1 MTRRFK
7 QYVFSFLFSC
17 FFVSIWA
24 QTSGTVGNSRTSPA
38 GTKSAGSVTE
48 QTAADEQPQSQ
59 SDQAGTSGNQ
69 SPAATQDISET
80 TQDTPVKSTSADV
93 TAAVDEN
100 TSDTVDTDAVGT
112 EGSGNHE
119 NVSNENIQ
127 NGDMLA
133 NPDAPID
140 SSDASLDGSIPGT
153 AQQKNGMRGQDPSV
167 KNTIE
172 RARVNHRFEGG
183 VAAIADSSVTRS
195 FFAAGKDG
203 FITRFSYGTMRP
215 ETWQVS
221 MMPIKRIAAHP
232 KKTVIAVYETDGF
245 SIHKISLWDW
255 QTKKQLYAKRF
266 TSSVLSLSWSA
277 QGTYLFIG
285 TASTEGITVLDANG
299 NIKKVYPRPPGIVLL
314 AATGPSE
321 KSIVTYGETGRLV
334 YADIAKKSILTQ
346 YETED
351 RLESPEL
358 IKNYTQ
364 IIGYKNGNVIVVKA
378 ASGEVLEHYPA
389 RSALFAG
396 KITDSLPVWIE
407 QGDVQQTWHLC
418 QGDKQSPPFSLPH
431 PASVTAARHVDTA
444 VVIGTDDGRLYRLTQ
459 NSDASITLT
468 ELNIDTSIPVVDI
481 CTKDSKIYMLSGST
495 LYAASSPADKPE
507 PVIQSVSGERCT
519 VYGNGFLF
527 WSAEK
532 NAPLYYAEEGQTP
545 TILYR
550 PRERLN
556 SVSVYN
562 DTIAAVRA
570 FSGLVLL
577 DGKSGKQLFTYQAA
591 GLQDAVQVD
600 DTFVLITKSTGGII
614 RQPILLINIKTG
626 ETIPLNMDGDIA
638 FSVQANHKV
647 KHTFSCFRLKME
659 NSEQTDL
666 MTMKIDTTHP
676 ARSTFT
682 AALSYTDEDLQASLY
697 DDGYAVV
704 TTLGK
709 NQLTYY
715 DKQRRSTR
723 QLPRDY
729 ALSRKALM
737 TDTYIVSMNY
747 DGSVSWFNRRTMQL
761 LQHKTVA
768 DN

>member
-1 MTRRFK
+1 MMHQFK
-7 QYVFSFLFSC
+7 RFSFLLLFIC
-17 FFVSIWA
+17 FLASAAA
-24 QTSGTVGNSRTSPA
+24 QTTGNIVTPPTPEESES
-38 GTKSAGSVTE
+38 SLSETE
-48 QTAADEQPQSQ
+48 QTAADGQSQSGVLDNDDNSDTHRQSQ
-59 SDQAGTSGNQ
+59 SDKTTDIGTPLEKS
-69 SPAATQDISET
+69 D
-80 TQDTPVKSTSADV
+80 DTASLTDK
-93 TAAVDEN
+93 N
-100 TSDTVDTDAVGT
+100 TPDTVTPNALKK
-112 EGSGNHE
+112 
-119 NVSNENIQ
+119 NI
-127 NGDMLA
+127 L
-133 NPDAPID
+133 
-140 SSDASLDGSIPGT
+140 
-153 AQQKNGMRGQDPSV
+153 
-167 KNTIE
+167 E
-172 RARVNHRFEGG
+172 RAYISHRFEGG
-183 VAAIADSSVTRS
+183 VAAVADSSVTRS

-203 FITRFSYGTMRP
+203 FMTRFSYGTMKP

-221 MMPIKRIAAHP
+221 TMPIKRIAAHP
-232 KKTVIAVYETDGF
+232 KKALIAVYETDGF
-245 SIHKISLWDW
+245 SVHKISLWDW

-266 TSSVLSLSWSA
+266 SSSILSLSWSA

-285 TASTEGITVLDANG
+285 TASTEGITILDASG
-299 NIKKVYPRPPGIVLL
+299 KIKKVYPRPPGIVLL

-364 IIGYKNGNVIVVKA
+364 IIGYKNGNVVVVKA
-378 ASGEVLEHYPA
+378 ASGEVLKSYPA

-407 QGDVQQTWHLC
+407 KGDTRQTWHLC
-418 QGDKQSPPFSLPH
+418 QGDKRSPAFSLPY
-431 PASVTAARHVDTA
+431 PAAITAARHVDST
-444 VVIGTDDGRLYRLTQ
+444 VVIGTDDGRLYRLKQ
-459 NSDASITLT
+459 NSDAAISLT
-468 ELNIDTSIPVVDI
+468 ELNIDTSMQVSDI

-495 LYAASSPADKPE
+495 LYVAASPEDKPE
-507 PVIQSVSGERCT
+507 PIIQSVSGERCT

-545 TILYR
+545 VVLYR

-577 DGKSGKQLFTYQAA
+577 DGKSGKQLFTSQAA
-591 GLQDAVQVD
+591 GFQDAVQVD
-600 DTFVLITKSTGGII
+600 DTFVLITKSTGGVI

-638 FSVQANHKV
+638 FSVRANNKV
-647 KHTFSCFRLKME
+647 PNTFSCFRLKTE
-659 NSEQTDL
+659 KSEQTDL
-666 MTMKIDTTHP
+666 MTMKLDTAYP
-676 ARSTFT
+676 ARSSFT
-682 AALSYTDEDLQASLY
+682 AALSYSDEDLQASLY
-697 DDGYAVV
+697 DDGYAML

-715 DKQRRSTR
+715 DKRRRSSR

-729 ALSRKALM
+729 ALPRKALM
-737 TDTYIVSMNY
+737 TETYIVSVNY
-747 DGSVSWFNRRTMQL
+747 DGSLSWFNRRTMQL
-761 LQHKTVA
+761 LQYKTFTE
-768 DN
+768 N

>member
-1 MTRRFK
+1 MMHQFK
-7 QYVFSFLFSC
+7 RFSFLLLFIC
-17 FFVSIWA
+17 FLASAAA
-24 QTSGTVGNSRTSPA
+24 QTTGNIVTPPTPEESES
-38 GTKSAGSVTE
+38 SLSETE
-48 QTAADEQPQSQ
+48 QTAADGQSQSGVLDNDDNSDTHRQSQ
-59 SDQAGTSGNQ
+59 SDKTTDIGTPLEKS
-69 SPAATQDISET
+69 D
-80 TQDTPVKSTSADV
+80 DTASLTDK
-93 TAAVDEN
+93 N
-100 TSDTVDTDAVGT
+100 TPDTVTPNALKK
-112 EGSGNHE
+112 
-119 NVSNENIQ
+119 NI
-127 NGDMLA
+127 L
-133 NPDAPID
+133 
-140 SSDASLDGSIPGT
+140 
-153 AQQKNGMRGQDPSV
+153 
-167 KNTIE
+167 E
-172 RARVNHRFEGG
+172 RAYISHRFEGG

-203 FITRFSYGTMRP
+203 FMTRFSYGTMKP

-221 MMPIKRIAAHP
+221 TMPIKRIAAHP
-232 KKTVIAVYETDGF
+232 KKALIAVYETDGF
-245 SIHKISLWDW
+245 SVHKISLWDW

-266 TSSVLSLSWSA
+266 SSSILSLSWSA

-285 TASTEGITVLDANG
+285 TASTEGITILDASG
-299 NIKKVYPRPPGIVLL
+299 KIKKVYPRPPGIVLL

-364 IIGYKNGNVIVVKA
+364 IIGYKNGNVVVVKA
-378 ASGEVLEHYPA
+378 ASGEVLKSYPA

-407 QGDVQQTWHLC
+407 KGDTRQTWHLC
-418 QGDKQSPPFSLPH
+418 QGDKRSPAFSLPY
-431 PASVTAARHVDTA
+431 PAAITAARHVDST
-444 VVIGTDDGRLYRLTQ
+444 VVIGTDDGRLYRLKQ
-459 NSDASITLT
+459 NSDAAISLT
-468 ELNIDTSIPVVDI
+468 ELNIDTSMQVSDI

-495 LYAASSPADKPE
+495 LYVAASPEDKPE
-507 PVIQSVSGERCT
+507 PIIQSVSGERCT

-545 TILYR
+545 AVLYR

-577 DGKSGKQLFTYQAA
+577 DGKSGAPLFTYQAA

-600 DTFVLITKSTGGII
+600 DTFVLITKSTGGVIS
-614 RQPILLINIKTG
+614 QPLLLIDIRTS
-626 ETIPLNMDGDIA
+626 ETIPLNMEGDIA
-638 FSVQANHKV
+638 FSAQANNKV
-647 KHTFSCFRLKME
+647 KNTFSCFRLKTGKAA
-659 NSEQTDL
+659 QTDL
-666 MTMKIDTTHP
+666 MTMKIDTVYP
-676 ARSTFT
+676 ARSAFT
-682 AALSYTDEDLQASLY
+682 AALSYGDENLQASLY
-697 DDGYAVV
+697 DDGYAVL
-704 TTLGK
+704 TNLGK
-709 NQLTYY
+709 NQLSYY
-715 DKQRRSTR
+715 DKKRRSIR

-737 TDTYIVSMNY
+737 TDAYIVSVNY
-747 DGSVSWFNRRTMQL
+747 DGSLSWFNRRTMQL
-761 LQHKTVA
+761 LQHTPLTE
-768 DN
+768 D

>member
-1 MTRRFK
+1 MSRRFK
-7 QYVFSFLFSC
+7 CFPFLFLFVC
-17 FFVSIWA
+17 AFVSVQA
-24 QTSGTVGNSRTSPA
+24 QTAGTTGSPA
-38 GTKSAGSVTE
+38 GSTKPAAPAIG
-48 QTAADEQPQSQ
+48 QTATDEHLQTGILDNGSGEHQSQ
-59 SDQAGTSGNQ
+59 SDNSTDAGEQSSTDESPHTEDSTPEGTGDSAGGTQSGEGV
-69 SPAATQDISET
+69 S
-80 TQDTPVKSTSADV
+80 
-93 TAAVDEN
+93 EN
-100 TSDTVDTDAVGT
+100 TGAAADSAAESALGENLTDTEMQNNEMQEQDLAV
-112 EGSGNHE
+112 E
-119 NVSNENIQ
+119 N
-127 NGDMLA
+127 
-133 NPDAPID
+133 
-140 SSDASLDGSIPGT
+140 T
-153 AQQKNGMRGQDPSV
+153 
-167 KNTIE
+167 NT
-172 RARVNHRFEGG
+172 RARITHQFEGG
-183 VAAIADSSVTRS
+183 VTAIADSSITRS

-203 FITRFSYGTMRP
+203 FITRFSYRTMKP
-215 ETWQVS
+215 ETWQIS
-221 MMPIKRIAAHP
+221 TMSIKRIAVHP
-232 KKTVIAVYETDGF
+232 QKTFIAVYETDGF
-245 SIHKISLWDW
+245 SIHTISLWDW

-266 TSSVLSLSWSA
+266 TSSVVSLSWSA

-285 TASTEGITVLDANG
+285 TASTEGITVLDASG
-299 NIKKVYPRPPGIVLL
+299 KIKKVYPRPPGIVLL

-351 RLESPEL
+351 RLENPEL

-364 IIGYKNGNVIVVKA
+364 IIGYKSGNVVVVKA
-378 ASGEVLEHYPA
+378 ASGEVLENYPA

-407 QGDVQQTWHLC
+407 KGDARRTWHLC
-418 QGDKQSPPFSLPH
+418 QGDKKSPAFTLPH
-431 PASVTAARHVDTA
+431 PAVITAARHVDAT
-444 VVIGTDDGRLYRLTQ
+444 VVIGTDDGRLYRLKQ
-459 NSDASITLT
+459 NSDATISLT
-468 ELNIDTSIPVVDI
+468 ELNIDTSIQVSDI

-495 LYAASSPADKPE
+495 LYAAASPMDDPE

-556 SVSVYN
+556 SVSVYK
-562 DTIAAVRA
+562 DTIAAVQA

-614 RQPILLINIKTG
+614 RQPLLLIDIRTG
-626 ETIPLNMDGDIA
+626 ETIPLNMEGDIA
-638 FSVQANHKV
+638 FSAQANNKV
-647 KHTFSCFRLKME
+647 KNTFSCFRLKTE
-659 NSEQTDL
+659 KTTQTDL

-676 ARSTFT
+676 ARSSFT
-682 AALSYTDEDLQASLY
+682 AALSYGDENLQASLY
-697 DDGYAVV
+697 DDGYAVL
-704 TTLGK
+704 TNLGK
-709 NQLTYY
+709 NQLSYY
-715 DKQRRSTR
+715 DKKRRVIR

-737 TDTYIVSMNY
+737 TDTYIVSVNY
-747 DGSVSWFNRRTMQL
+747 DGSLSWLNRRTMQL
-761 LQHKTVA
+761 LQHKTLTE
-768 DN
+768 N

>member
-1 MTRRFK
+1 MSRRFK
-7 QYVFSFLFSC
+7 CFPLLFLFVC
-17 FFVSIWA
+17 AFVSVQA
-24 QTSGTVGNSRTSPA
+24 QTAGTTGSPA
-38 GTKSAGSVTE
+38 GSTKPAAPAIG
-48 QTAADEQPQSQ
+48 QTATDEHLQTGILDNGSGEHQSQ
-59 SDQAGTSGNQ
+59 SDNSTDAGEQSSTDESPHTEDSTPEGTGDSAGGTQSGEGV
-69 SPAATQDISET
+69 S
-80 TQDTPVKSTSADV
+80 
-93 TAAVDEN
+93 EN
-100 TSDTVDTDAVGT
+100 TGAAADSAAESALGENLTDTEMQNNEMQEQDLAV
-112 EGSGNHE
+112 E
-119 NVSNENIQ
+119 N
-127 NGDMLA
+127 
-133 NPDAPID
+133 
-140 SSDASLDGSIPGT
+140 T
-153 AQQKNGMRGQDPSV
+153 
-167 KNTIE
+167 NT
-172 RARVNHRFEGG
+172 RARITHQFEGG
-183 VAAIADSSVTRS
+183 VTAIADSSITRS

-203 FITRFSYGTMRP
+203 FITRFSYRTMKP

-221 MMPIKRIAAHP
+221 TIPIKRIAVHP
-232 KKTVIAVYETDGF
+232 KKTFIAVYETDGF
-245 SIHKISLWDW
+245 SIHTISLWDW

-266 TSSVLSLSWSA
+266 TSSVVSLSWSA

-285 TASTEGITVLDANG
+285 TASTEGITILDASG
-299 NIKKVYPRPPGIVLL
+299 KIKKVYPRPPGIVLL

-364 IIGYKNGNVIVVKA
+364 IIGYKSGNVVVVKA
-378 ASGEVLEHYPA
+378 ASGEVLENYPA

-407 QGDVQQTWHLC
+407 KGDARRTWHLC
-418 QGDKQSPPFSLPH
+418 QGDKKSPAFTLPH
-431 PASVTAARHVDTA
+431 PAVITAARHVDAT
-444 VVIGTDDGRLYRLTQ
+444 VVIGTDDGRLYRLKQ
-459 NSDASITLT
+459 NSDATISLT
-468 ELNIDTSIPVVDI
+468 ELNIDTSIQVSDI

-495 LYAASSPADKPE
+495 LYAAASPMDDPE

-556 SVSVYN
+556 SVSVYK
-562 DTIAAVRA
+562 DTIAAVQA

-614 RQPILLINIKTG
+614 RQPLLLIDIRTG
-626 ETIPLNMDGDIA
+626 ETIPLNMEGDIA
-638 FSVQANHKV
+638 FSAQANNKV
-647 KHTFSCFRLKME
+647 KNTFSCFRLKTE
-659 NSEQTDL
+659 KTTQTDL

-676 ARSTFT
+676 ARSSFT
-682 AALSYTDEDLQASLY
+682 AALSYGDENLQASLY
-697 DDGYAVV
+697 DDGYAVL
-704 TTLGK
+704 TNLGK
-709 NQLTYY
+709 NQLSYY
-715 DKQRRSTR
+715 DKKRRVIR

-737 TDTYIVSMNY
+737 TDTYIVSVNY
-747 DGSVSWFNRRTMQL
+747 DGSLSWLNRRTMQL
-761 LQHKTVA
+761 LQHKTLTE
-768 DN
+768 N